1 MTTRPST
8 HIALAELEDVFT
20 FIYSRVGN
28 RRDAEDLTLQVALKA
43 LPCLRQGGTAGAIR
57 GSLLTTARLALSEFW
72 SARLDVT
79 QDDQLDDPDH
89 WGPPETV
96 APEDSD
102 EVLQRMLSGLS
113 ANHRRLMEL
122 RFVDGRSLREVAAE
136 MNSSVRAVKVMQL
149 CALRAAAKLGLAD
162 RRRSTCNDHKSG
174 DTAFT

>member
-1 MTTRPST
+1 VTTRPST

-43 LPCLRQGGTAGAIR
+43 LPYLREGGRAGAIR
-57 GSLLTTARLALSEFW
+57 GRLFMTARLALSEFW

-79 QDDQLDDPDH
+79 QDDELNDPDH
-89 WGPPETV
+89 WGSPESV

-102 EVLQRMLSGLS
+102 EVLQRVLSALS
-113 ANHRRLMEL
+113 ANHRRFMEL
-122 RFVDGRSLREVAAE
+122 RFVDGRSLKEVADE
-136 MNSSVRAVKVMQL
+136 MNSSVRAAKVMQL

-162 RRRSTCNDHKSG
+162 RRRSTCNDHKSSN
-174 DTAFT
+174 TAFK